1 MTFLN
6 LQDKTILVFGVA
18 NKRSVAYHVARVLE
32 EAGARVIYSVRSADR
47 KDSLAK
53 LLADRDV
60 FVCDVE
66 HEDQIANLAKEVRSC
81 LMSAWAEAHGSV
93 GGESDPK
100 IHGIVHSIAF
110 ANYETFSGKFHEVSR
125 KDFLQAVDVSCYS
138 LIAIANAFKD
148 LLADQASVVT
158 ISISTA
164 HMAAES
170 YGYMAPAKAALDSAV
185 TFLAKSFSRFS
196 KVRFNAVCAGLLK
209 TSASAGIPDYL
220 DNYFFA
226 EQATFRKQAL
236 TCEEV
241 ANVAAFLVSERS
253 SGINAQGIIT
263 DAGMGK
269 NYFDADIVKHT
280 TQAIWPTMT
289 EEGEEKRKEKREK

>member
-1 MTFLN
+1 MGFLN
-6 LQDKTILVFGVA
+6 LENKTILVFGVA
-18 NKRSVAYHVARVLE
+18 NKRSVAYHVSRVLE
-32 EAGARVIYSVRSADR
+32 EAGASVIYSVRSTER
-47 KDSLAK
+47 EENLAK

-60 FVCDVE
+60 YVCDVE
-66 HEDQIANLAKEVRSC
+66 HDDQITNLAEQFRAK
-81 LMSAWAEAHGSV
+81 H
-93 GGESDPK
+93 PK
-100 IHGIVHSIAF
+100 LHGIVHSIAF
-110 ANYETFSGKFHEVSR
+110 ANYEEFSGKFHEVSR

-148 LLADQASVVT
+148 LLDEHAGVVT

-170 YGYMAPAKAALDSAV
+170 YGYMAPAKAALDSTV

-209 TSASAGIPDYL
+209 TSASAGIPDYM
-220 DNYFFA
+220 DNYFYA

-241 ANVAAFLVSERS
+241 ANVAAFLLSERA
-253 SGINAQGIIT
+253 SGINAQGIVT

-280 TQAIWPTMT
+280 TQAIWPTMKV
-289 EEGEEKRKEKREK
+289 EEGEKRKEKREK